1 MAKIKCFLL
10 PEGWGCICEPPHID
24 SNGDYIWY
32 GMEEALD
39 ACKTGAAITSPGGN
53 IMPTIAE
60 KALADGEICL
70 CDNKN
75 CLREGHGST
84 RASCRSGHCCG
95 TFGGGARELTKN
107 NKKMGRYLN
116 SNGTMLCRQADGSMG
131 YVTNDP
137 CYPLCSNPNGSGC
150 DASSLWGGT
159 SAGGPTQNYS
169 VTRGDGRGDST
180 TRTYVTPIDPYQS
193 ITPDDLKFGGGSSD
207 IGNRNLWLNSR
218 GSSFHNTSGPGGT
231 GDTVMTIGSDQYSFD
246 PVLTWDTDCDF
257 DQGDDNIVP
266 GSSRNCKGNSG
277 IPGMNVGVL
286 RYKNGKLV

>member
-1 MAKIKCFLL
+1 
-10 PEGWGCICEPPHID
+10 
-24 SNGDYIWY
+24 
-32 GMEEALD
+32 
-39 ACKTGAAITSPGGN
+39 
-53 IMPTIAE
+53 
-60 KALADGEICL
+60 
-70 CDNKN
+70 
-75 CLREGHGST
+75 
-84 RASCRSGHCCG
+84 
-95 TFGGGARELTKN
+95 
-107 NKKMGRYLN
+107 MGRYLN
-116 SNGTMLCRQADGSMG
+116 SNGTMLCKQSDGRMG

-137 CYPLCSNPNGSGC
+137 CYPLCSSPDGSGC

-159 SAGGPTQNYS
+159 SSGGPTENYT

-193 ITPDDLKFGGGSSD
+193 ITPADLQFGGGAVSNRRSQSMINSD
-207 IGNRNLWLNSR
+207 IGDQSLWLNSR

-266 GSSRNCKGNSG
+266 GSSKNCKGNSG

>member
-1 MAKIKCFLL
+1 
-10 PEGWGCICEPPHID
+10 
-24 SNGDYIWY
+24 
-32 GMEEALD
+32 
-39 ACKTGAAITSPGGN
+39 
-53 IMPTIAE
+53 
-60 KALADGEICL
+60 
-70 CDNKN
+70 
-75 CLREGHGST
+75 
-84 RASCRSGHCCG
+84 
-95 TFGGGARELTKN
+95 
-107 NKKMGRYLN
+107 MGRYLN
-116 SNGTMLCRQADGSMG
+116 SNGTMLCRQSDGSMG

-137 CYPLCSNPNGSGC
+137 CYPLCSNPDGSGC

-159 SAGGPTQNYS
+159 SAGGPTQNYT

-207 IGNRNLWLNSR
+207 IGNRSLWLNSR

-266 GSSRNCKGNSG
+266 GSSKNCKGNSG